1 MGLKNMEEH
10 SGTAGS
16 NVPVSY
22 ISTMYTDYEGSEID
36 IKYHYAED
44 MLTEFVFQGEPEK
57 ILDFIIRLKELNIPM
72 GAVAET
78 PLRAVKNIFIS
89 STAIIR
95 HVSIK
100 AGLNPELASRLCDQ
114 YDCAAERKTDV
125 EEIKLFIF
133 QMMIDYAARIKKIKE
148 HRDSSPLV
156 LAVINDIH
164 AHIYEP
170 LSTGI
175 VAERLNYSKGHL
187 CRQFKL
193 ETNMTIQNYIQQQ
206 KIEEA
211 KHLLRHTDYS
221 LLEIAV
227 NLNFQ
232 SQSYFQKVFLRQAG
246 ITPAKYRNRKY
257 FKTKTER

>member
-1 MGLKNMEEH
+1 MKAHSDLTVKNP
-10 SGTAGS
+10 S
-16 NVPVSY
+16 VSY

-44 MLTEFVFQGEPEK
+44 MLTDFVFQGEPDK

-78 PLRAVKNIFIS
+78 PLRAAKNIFIS

-114 YDCAAERKTDV
+114 YDCEVEKKTDV

-133 QMMIDYAARIKKIKE
+133 QMMIDYATRIKKIKE
-148 HRDSSPLV
+148 HRACSPLV

-175 VAERLNYSKGHL
+175 IAKRMNYSKGHL
-187 CRQFKL
+187 CRQFKQ
-193 ETNMTIQNYIQQQ
+193 ETNLTIQNYIQKQ
-206 KIEEA
+206 KVEEA

-232 SQSYFQKVFLRQAG
+232 SQSYFQKVFLKQEG
-246 ITPAKYRNRKY
+246 ITPAKYRNRP
-257 FKTKTER
+257 RISS